1 MGNDIGDFTLEDLQS
16 LFDED
21 VSTNKPESEADT
33 KTTEDDITKTQAFA
47 KRLSEKTAEV
57 TESVKAQTREEV
69 AKQLGYESY
78 NAMLQ
83 EKENKALTD
92 KGLDPET
99 VSPIVN
105 ELVESKLKNDPRMKE
120 LDELRKEKIKQ
131 FGKTELAEI
140 TKLTGGEITS
150 LSQLPKEVIDLWT
163 KKGSLKSAYLELEGE
178 KLITKIRSEQSKG
191 TTDHLANLQGQ
202 SPAPSGERFLT
213 DEEKRMFKLF
223 NPEMTDEELN
233 KRTIKK

>member
-1 MGNDIGDFTLEDLQS
+1 MANDIGDFTLEDLQS

-21 VSTNKPESEADT
+21 VSTNKPESEPDT

-57 TESVKAQTREEV
+57 TENVKAQTREEV

-83 EKENKALTD
+83 EKENKVLTD